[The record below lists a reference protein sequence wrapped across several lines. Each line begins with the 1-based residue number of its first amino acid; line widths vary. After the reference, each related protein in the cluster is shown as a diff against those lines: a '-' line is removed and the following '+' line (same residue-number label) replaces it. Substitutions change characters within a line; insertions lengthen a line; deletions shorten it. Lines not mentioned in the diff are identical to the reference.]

1 MRYAKQNNREREES
15 KVAEELCW
23 GRNPVLALLE
33 ESPDRCSKV
42 LVAKNIQPH
51 IRAKVEE
58 LCRASKI
65 VFSNVDVPA
74 LDRLT
79 NGENHQGIA
88 ACMLPV
94 QLLDV
99 EEFIARLPQA
109 PKPCLV
115 LLCDHL
121 QDPHNLGAVIRSAEA
136 AGASGVIVPKR
147 GSAMPTGTVVK
158 TSAGAALRLPVART
172 GNVAQTIKLFQD
184 ANFWTVGLAMEGK
197 ETLFKADMPP
207 RLLIVIGAE
216 GDGLGHAVEKACDEL
231 RHIPMQGTT
240 GSLNASVA
248 ASLALF
254 EWTRSQ
260 K

>member
-1 MRYAKQNNREREES
+1 LFLKEGFIS
-15 KVAEELCW
+15 LCC
-23 GRNPVLALLE
+23 P
-33 ESPDRCSKV
+33 
-42 LVAKNIQPH
+42 
-51 IRAKVEE
+51 
-58 LCRASKI
+58 I
-65 VFSNVDVPA
+65 V
-74 LDRLT
+74 
-79 NGENHQGIA
+79 
-88 ACMLPV
+88 
-94 QLLDV
+94 
-99 EEFIARLPQA
+99 
-109 PKPCLV
+109 
-115 LLCDHL
+115 
-121 QDPHNLGAVIRSAEA
+121 
-136 AGASGVIVPKR
+136 
-147 GSAMPTGTVVK
+147 GT
-158 TSAGAALRLPVART
+158 LPVARA